1 MSDDA
6 KLAKPFS
13 CEAYYPGLT
22 PEVQTCNLKDFKGKI
37 TVLAF
42 YPADFTPVCTKEMC
56 DFSDN
61 LSTFEDLNA
70 QVIGISTDNI
80 DTHKKFA
87 AQYNIKFPLVADTEG
102 QVGKLYDVSGP
113 LFLKTHRRAIFVI
126 GKEGEILFEKTE
138 AVSLF
143 RTEAS
148 EIAKII
154 ENHQ

>member
-1 MSDDA
+1 MSEKVSQA
-6 KLAKPFS
+6 PSFS
-13 CEAYYPGLT
+13 CDAYYPGQS
-22 PEVQTCNLKDFKGKI
+22 PDVQSFNLNDTKGQI

-61 LSTFEDLNA
+61 LSTFDGLNA
-70 QVIGISTDNI
+70 KVIGISTDTI

-87 AQYNIKFPLVADTEG
+87 AKYNIKFPLVADTDG
-102 QVGKLYDVSGP
+102 KVGKLYGVSGP

-126 GKEGEILFEKTE
+126 GKEGEVLFKKTE

-148 EIAKII
+148 EVAKVI
-154 ENHQ
+154 EKHQ